1 MIKRGV
7 NGAGGEGVEK
17 SLPRLTYAS
26 QNLYCSLPRE
36 HGRQF
41 HQQNVTVG
49 SSGSRKISKT
59 SNGHTEA
66 TGQNPPRPRS
76 NSANFYGV
84 KSPQISMQTSSTATV
99 LKRGGP
105 AYSSDGKSIKRRN
118 QRDRRRHSLNEILQD
133 DNRTTTSSR
142 VKEKR
147 CIPDGGDVGRTMTD
161 LQPSSPGYRGQDE
174 PPGPARSPSA
184 ATTFSYSTHGH
195 TAVGTENSPYKNST
209 PYSTEGYGKQNSSPP
224 SSASPNSPSR
234 TSGTQLQND
243 FYHIHKNNDA
253 QINRNERE
261 IVSKKNSI
269 ITGYNDGYKKN
280 TPGYKN
286 DSGYSESSGFGSYS
300 LPLSERDEA
309 SPPPTPPVRDASSLK
324 GVCYGPGH
332 EKYPSWPTAP
342 EHHSPEEEVIHA
354 ASSHGGSHR
363 SKSWTDHTTYPKEK
377 PAQYT
382 RPHTKRPNPAFT
394 QQLKTVM
401 ERCEKIPAETYEAR
415 NRSNVESATE
425 SRLWPRV
432 DREGKS
438 LGDVEYVA
446 PSPPEREQQQ
456 PPQTLSHADLEAYVR
471 SYQDPQVGQVDLYQE
486 SNLTQAGLE
495 EYARVQHSQQ
505 ASYAQSEGYHSY
517 VSSVD
522 STTNTPFLDRL
533 RRDSEAVAQRPT
545 SSWDDAREGRDS
557 VVTTSS
563 GSASSSETLKW
574 HGSMSDVSVASG
586 LPARQSGIP
595 EKWHHG
601 SMSDVSIGAPTHK
614 QSNSHDKWQGS
625 LGDVST
631 AGVVPPVK
639 ARHCDKWQEN
649 WQNSMNDRNKRGVR
663 NGLPI
668 VGHGSNGDVCATPT
682 SREGGNWQESSI
694 DDEETRPR
702 DREGNNDVWNDS
714 VGNERGIVDE
724 KYNNSLNQPM
734 PQSPTHTQHV
744 VGIGAPRSPENWNS
758 HHGSMSDLSA
768 NGPQGSKQLI
778 AHSARVQTPQ
788 RHHSESVLYL
798 DRERNQRKLYPVGN
812 QQAQETGLPS
822 RVTPTSPQQP
832 QLSVAERI
840 SELEKQQLQQ
850 QMRYTYLDPDKRH
863 RVSDPTLKAI
873 QKKALLS
880 FYERHHQASWRSEP
894 QLAQGSATPAP
905 QSPPP
910 QPPPRPRPPS
920 SRRASSA
927 SDYASGGTWREK
939 SSRNSNVADPPSP
952 KHQHSNSCGS
962 LSTDLLGPVI
972 VGPAIS
978 IDDWVPERPPKKPHL
993 RNVYNDR
1000 VPSPDLPP
1008 PSPPTVTELE
1018 VINFDDP
1025 LPPPPS
1031 ELQSD
1036 AYNSQENKE
1045 NSHGIIEDKRRDHG
1059 LERHKSQQ
1067 PERQSTRRSTKHG
1080 QKREHDKSSK
1090 SSPAKNHQGDR
1101 NNFVRST
1108 TVAKH
1113 ADSGM
1118 IVENGVSA
1126 GFATHRMVATGRSSL
1141 RYPSTQKLMVNGRVA
1156 PAARRVTEERLLFPA
1171 RPPAQLPDLISQRYS
1186 DSGNQRP
1193 APQVPVEP
1201 RIIRQESMRVESTR
1215 IDASGLLRNDSQRLE
1230 SSSGQRPQPQVPTS
1244 ESKGPAQP
1252 PPRPNYLPL
1261 QPDAGGGKSSKY
1273 AESNHNFTLS
1283 SPIKTSYEASSKLF
1297 AEGSPQKYHEPP
1309 KYVPNSQRHAENG
1322 PRNYYALPPK
1332 YTDAPIGQKPQ
1343 SQAPVDRYACG
1354 SPSSPPPPPLAPRQ
1368 NTPGRKSLPPPPRPA
1383 PPHAQQ
1389 GSQSK
1394 ASYLAYRRERGAPD
1408 SEGSYKRTMS
1418 PTAHVD
1424 DWPPNLRD
1432 NDDPVLLRVTP
1443 RHSHAL
1449 NNSEHQQQQQQQ
1461 QLLKSHSVD
1470 ALHHR
1475 LEERTAHSVEVIGK
1489 LSYDLSKKLQ
1499 ASEVRSASVNR
1510 GENNVIGNNNNNNNN
1525 LEQNQIGVE
1534 SVERKERISPQS
1546 IEVLND
1552 RNRQLERERR
1562 KLAASCELSNSM
1574 GQMRS
1579 NEKEILLA
1587 KCENNYQR
1595 ERSATI
1601 EMTSRNVELLNRRN
1615 AGGEKCR
1622 SQPLIESVR
1631 ETREK
1636 LNFDTRPP
1644 PVIEK
1649 PPPPTTSPPRTPD
1662 LVERRQS
1669 SPSSN
1674 RSGAVPR
1681 RSGSCSSSSSSSLKS
1696 LNSRNS
1702 NTLPSR
1708 SSPKVSGRRGND
1720 SPNSRVDSS
1729 PSTSPCSDSCN
1740 FIVEHI
1746 SISSR
1751 RKVSSPTQTDDA
1763 ENFRPSRDEI
1773 FLSNSVSPI
1782 EQYSPNNTRS
1792 SQTTGSSFENVKNSR
1807 SSTGSPDSSP
1817 STPTSPTSLKNPLNN
1832 ITVNTGNDS
1841 PCVSPQ
1847 PGIEGLT
1854 LVQRTEIVL
1863 RVNAATSDAASQT
1876 ELLSDDEP
1884 SRENRPDADQS
1895 QVQPEP
1901 RKKSPEEIECEELS
1915 RDLASQLSPND
1926 KLVPILVPVPEHK
1939 RPTDYVT
1946 GLFRVEATLQPRPAR
1961 RRLSISRSDDTI
1973 PTTNCSGSNG
1983 NKSENNK
1990 TETLSSPISS
2000 PEISTVVADPTSPLS
2015 PTSAYF
2021 TTSEG
2026 KARFLTRYSRDVT
2039 EDSVLPSSHGND
2051 ASGVPTPTANNV
2063 ANNQDLK
2070 QKKRRSSS
2078 SAWTESSSSFEPNR
2092 KPFEKKA
2099 T

>member
-1 MIKRGV
+1 
-7 NGAGGEGVEK
+7 
-17 SLPRLTYAS
+17 
-26 QNLYCSLPRE
+26 
-36 HGRQF
+36 
-41 HQQNVTVG
+41 
-49 SSGSRKISKT
+49 
-59 SNGHTEA
+59 
-66 TGQNPPRPRS
+66 
-76 NSANFYGV
+76 
-84 KSPQISMQTSSTATV
+84 
-99 LKRGGP
+99 
-105 AYSSDGKSIKRRN
+105 
-118 QRDRRRHSLNEILQD
+118 
-133 DNRTTTSSR
+133 
-142 VKEKR
+142 
-147 CIPDGGDVGRTMTD
+147 MTD
-161 LQPSSPGYRGQDE
+161 LQPSPPGYRGQDE
-174 PPGPARSPSA
+174 PPGPARSPS
-184 ATTFSYSTHGH
+184 TFPYASHGNLGAEV
-195 TAVGTENSPYKNST
+195 TPYKNST
-209 PYSTEGYGKQNSSPP
+209 SYSGESYAKQSSSPRGQ
-224 SSASPNSPSR
+224 AE
-234 TSGTQLQND
+234 
-243 FYHIHKNNDA
+243 FYHLHKNDA
-253 QINRNERE
+253 TRTD
-261 IVSKKNSI
+261 VGTKKAS

-342 EHHSPEEEVIHA
+342 EHHTLEEDVHA
-354 ASSHGGSHR
+354 ASSLHGGSHR
-363 SKSWTDHTTYPKEK
+363 SKSWTDHTSYPKEK

-415 NRSNVESATE
+415 NRSNVDTGE

-438 LGDVEYVA
+438 LGDIEYVA
-446 PSPPEREQQQ
+446 PSPPEREQQ

-486 SNLTQAGLE
+486 STLTQAGLE
-495 EYARVQHSQQ
+495 EYSRVQHSQQ

-533 RRDSEAVAQRPT
+533 RRDSEAVAQRPA
-545 SSWDDAREGRDS
+545 SSWDDMREGRDS

-586 LPARQSGIP
+586 LPARQNVP

-601 SMSDVSIGAPTHK
+601 SMSDVSITGLPQK

-625 LGDVST
+625 LSDVSS
-631 AGVVPPVK
+631 AGISSAK
-639 ARHCDKWQEN
+639 SKSKISSSRQQHGNDNNNWKQEK
-649 WQNSMNDRNKRGVR
+649 WQNSMNDRNKRGGR
-663 NGLPI
+663 NSVTNS
-668 VGHGSNGDVCATPT
+668 VGHGSTGDVCATPI
-682 SREGGNWQESSI
+682 SRDGNWQESSI
-694 DDEETRPR
+694 DEEHQNHRQL
-702 DREGNNDVWNDS
+702 S
-714 VGNERGIVDE
+714 GNEMWSDSGRNEQQYG
-724 KYNNSLNQPM
+724 SHNQPM
-734 PQSPTHTQHV
+734 PQSPTHPHN
-744 VGIGAPRSPENWNS
+744 VGVPQPQSPDNWNS
-758 HHGSMSDLSA
+758 HHGSMSDLSTTGA
-768 NGPQGSKQLI
+768 QGSKQLI

-798 DRERNQRKLYPVGN
+798 DRERNQRKFYPGGSPQGQDVA
-812 QQAQETGLPS
+812 QQS
-822 RVTPTSPQQP
+822 RMPATSPQQP

-840 SELEKQQLQQ
+840 SELEKQQQQQ

-880 FYERHHQASWRSEP
+880 FYERHHHQASWRSEP
-894 QLAQGSATPAP
+894 QLAQGAGTPAP

-927 SDYASGGTWREK
+927 SDYASGGTWRDK
-939 SSRNSNVADPPSP
+939 SSRNSNVADLPSP

-1008 PSPPTVTELE
+1008 PSPPTVTEHE
-1018 VINFDDP
+1018 VLNCDDP

-1031 ELQSD
+1031 DLQND
-1036 AYNSQENKE
+1036 GLYGQENKE
-1045 NSHGIIEDKRRDHG
+1045 NSHSVSQDDKRREHT

-1067 PERQSTRRSTKHG
+1067 PERQSTRRSMKHSHG
-1080 QKREHDKSSK
+1080 QKREHDKQGK
-1090 SSPAKNHQGDR
+1090 QTSPDFPTTNKNH
-1101 NNFVRST
+1101 FVRAST
-1108 TVAKH
+1108 SLQKH
-1113 ADSGM
+1113 VDSAM
-1118 IVENGVSA
+1118 VVENGVSA

-1141 RYPSTQKLMVNGRVA
+1141 RYPATQKLMVNGRVA
-1156 PAARRVTEERLLFPA
+1156 PAARRISEERLLFPA

-1230 SSSGQRPQPQVPTS
+1230 SSSGQRPQPQVPKS
-1244 ESKGPAQP
+1244 EGKSPAQ

-1261 QPDAGGGKSSKY
+1261 IQDCGAKGSKY
-1273 AESNHNFTLS
+1273 PENSHNFTLS

-1309 KYVPNSQRHAENG
+1309 KYVPNSQRQQENG
-1322 PRNYYALPPK
+1322 QRNYYALPPK
-1332 YTDAPIGQKPQ
+1332 YVDAPNAQKPQ
-1343 SQAPVDRYACG
+1343 PQTPVDRYATG
-1354 SPSSPPPPPLAPRQ
+1354 SPSSPPPPLAPRQ
-1368 NTPGRKSLPPPPRPA
+1368 NTPGRKSRPPPPRPA

-1418 PTAHVD
+1418 PTARLD
-1424 DWPPNLRD
+1424 DWPPLRD
-1432 NDDPVLLRVTP
+1432 HDDPVLLRVTP
-1443 RHSHAL
+1443 RHPHPL
-1449 NNSEHQQQQQQQ
+1449 HNSE
-1461 QLLKSHSVD
+1461 LSKSHSVD
-1470 ALHHR
+1470 ALHNR

-1499 ASEVRSASVNR
+1499 ASEVRANR
-1510 GENNVIGNNNNNNNN
+1510 SENNNN
-1525 LEQNQIGVE
+1525 LDSGQVVVDN
-1534 SVERKERISPQS
+1534 ERKERISPQS

-1552 RNRQLERERR
+1552 RNRHLERERR
-1562 KLAASCELSNSM
+1562 KLAASCEPASSLTI
-1574 GQMRS
+1574 QRRS
-1579 NEKEILLA
+1579 NEREILLGSD
-1587 KCENNYQR
+1587 NFHR

-1615 AGGEKCR
+1615 AVNEKR
-1622 SQPLIESVR
+1622 SSEPEV
-1631 ETREK
+1631 
-1636 LNFDTRPP
+1636 NPDTRPP

-1649 PPPPTTSPPRTPD
+1649 PPPPTTSPPRTPEVD
-1662 LVERRQS
+1662 RRQ
-1669 SPSSN
+1669 

-1696 LNSRNS
+1696 LDLRNSS
-1702 NTLPSR
+1702 NTLPAR
-1708 SSPKVSGRRGND
+1708 SSPSKSSALPIE
-1720 SPNSRVDSS
+1720 SPTRVDSS
-1729 PSTSPCSDSCN
+1729 ASTSSCDSCN
-1740 FIVEHI
+1740 FVEHI

-1751 RKVSSPTQTDDA
+1751 RKVSSPTQTD
-1763 ENFRPSRDEI
+1763 ETGF
-1773 FLSNSVSPI
+1773 SVDRNTES
-1782 EQYSPNNTRS
+1782 EQSSLNYTKS
-1792 SQTTGSSFENVKNSR
+1792 SQTCATPIDSGLSR
-1807 SSTGSPDSSP
+1807 SPTTPSS
-1817 STPTSPTSLKNPLNN
+1817 PTSPTIKSFSTSPTTMRDKSSPNS
-1832 ITVNTGNDS
+1832 S

-1876 ELLSDDEP
+1876 EVLAGE
-1884 SRENRPDADQS
+1884 DQEG
-1895 QVQPEP
+1895 VKNFEDLQPEP
-1901 RKKSPEEIECEELS
+1901 RKKLPEEIECEELS

-1946 GLFRVEATLQPRPAR
+1946 GLFRVEATLQPRSRRHLSLSLEETPANAA
-1961 RRLSISRSDDTI
+1961 SNVVGSD
-1973 PTTNCSGSNG
+1973 G
-1983 NKSENNK
+1983 NK
-1990 TETLSSPISS
+1990 TETSSSTLSTPDISA
-2000 PEISTVVADPTSPLS
+2000 TTDPSSPLS

-2039 EDSVLPSSHGND
+2039 EETIPTSVGSDGS
-2051 ASGVPTPTANNV
+2051 VVTPPIVIAD
-2063 ANNQDLK
+2063 NQDLR
-2070 QKKRRSSS
+2070 QKKEELVVRLDRKLVVLRAEQEAVREEGDVNDALGARVTSRVSAVARPAEASKYRLHVEEVGKITSLLLGLSGRLARAENALYGMSADHAERKILESKRDKLLDQLEEAKVLKSNIDKRSVNV
-2078 SAWTESSSSFEPNR
+2078 SAILSKYLNEDEYADYQHFINM
-2092 KPFEKKA
+2092 KA
-2099 T
+2099 KLIMDGREIQDKVKLGEEQLTALKEAID